1 METSISFEIDDDI
14 VDKTLGG
21 ENKARS
27 VSENCCNSRL
37 FAYFS
42 HQCVG
47 SLSIT
52 LSIFEYLSFR
62 KPYTWLK

>member
-1 METSISFEIDDDI
+1 METSILFEIDDD
-14 VDKTLGG
+14 VADKTLEG
-21 ENKARS
+21 ENKAQS
-27 VSENCCNSRL
+27 VSEKCCNSRL

-47 SLSIT
+47 SLSLP
-52 LSIFEYLSFR
+52 LSTFECLSFR

>member
-1 METSISFEIDDDI
+1 METSVPFESDDDI

-21 ENKARS
+21 ENKAQS
-27 VSENCCNSRL
+27 VSEKCCNSRL

-47 SLSIT
+47 SLSLR
-52 LSIFEYLSFR
+52 LSTF
-62 KPYTWLK
+62 

>member
-1 METSISFEIDDDI
+1 METSVPFESDDDI

-21 ENKARS
+21 ENKARC
-27 VSENCCNSRL
+27 VSEKRCNSRL

-47 SLSIT
+47 SLSLP
-52 LSIFEYLSFR
+52 LSTF
-62 KPYTWLK
+62 